1 MIDLSRYKLFDSRIV
16 VVINNWYLSHTTRE
30 QTIIKFVAIL
40 VLMTFFWAII
50 LQPLLNWH
58 AQQKSTER
66 IMYSLLTTIKD
77 NTNKLVQSKSDFNGT
92 STTNTAI
99 IPIITRT
106 ANLNKIKLSRLQP
119 ESDDAVV
126 VYLEDQRFSS
136 VLRWILQLKEN
147 NTIRISFAN
156 IESEEVDGLIT
167 AQLSFIR

>member
-1 MIDLSRYKLFDSRIV
+1 MIDFSKYKFADSKVGNI
-16 VVINNWYLSHTTRE
+16 ISNWYLSHTNRD
-30 QTIIKFVAIL
+30 QIVIKFVTIL
-40 VLMTFFWAII
+40 VLLTFIWAII

-66 IMYSLLTTIKD
+66 LMYSLLTTIKN

-92 STTNTAI
+92 SNTNTAI

-136 VLRWILQLKEN
+136 VLRWILQLREN
-147 NTIRISFAN
+147 NTIRVSSAN

>member
-1 MIDLSRYKLFDSRIV
+1 MIDFSKYKLNDYRIGN
-16 VVINNWYLSHTTRE
+16 IITNWYLSHTNRD
-30 QTIIKFVAIL
+30 QTVIKFVTIL
-40 VLMTFFWAII
+40 VLLSFIWAII

-66 IMYSLLTTIKD
+66 LMYSLLTTIKN
-77 NTNKLVQSKSDFNGT
+77 NTNELVKSKSDFNGT

-136 VLRWILQLKEN
+136 VLRWILQLREN
-147 NTIRISFAN
+147 NTIGISSAN

-167 AQLSFIR
+167 AQLSFVR